1 METVFFVLIGFAL
14 LGLLVWNILLSWWLK
29 DLDGK
34 TKRRIWD
41 ATDELDRANRNRVN
55 EVIRLHNDLCDSFA
69 MVMKYL
75 GIEIVPAKKEV
86 VKIEKIKKE
95 GQ

>member
-41 ATDELDRANRNRVN
+41 DTDELDRANRNRVN
-55 EVIRLHNDLCDSFA
+55 EVIRLHNDLCYSFS